1 VLGNKEEEGWGME
14 RGGGKVIETEKLMQ
28 QVEDLKNQVAREK
41 KTTTILKKR
50 AFMAAMKARSFR
62 DIGVREEQEEH
73 DVDTD
78 QTSRVKNTFL
88 EDVSHEIRSS
98 MNGVVG
104 MTSLVL
110 ETDLTEQQRQYMEM
124 VSSSVDRLLGVVNQV
139 LDYSKIESGQIDLK
153 REDFEL
159 RESLDHDL
167 YLLRLTAEKKD
178 VELSC
183 HISPNVPAYIHG
195 DPERLIQV
203 ISNLVSNGIKF
214 TTEGSVTIKIEND
227 GYDINNNLQLKFTI
241 TDTGCGVDKK
251 NRQLISRYFKQ
262 KLRHQASHPLIMGST
277 GLGLTVVSRLV
288 GIMGGDVGLESGAS
302 GSTFWFRIPVQEV
315 TDYRTV
321 EEQGSKALEGIEKT
335 DSYALKGAKVLL
347 AEDEHI
353 NRVLIQTLLQQ
364 FDVEV
369 TCVESGERA
378 VEEGCNGGYDMLL
391 MDVQLGEMDGLEAT
405 REIRKFEKKR
415 GSHLPVVAL
424 TAMAMPGDRE
434 KCLQAGMDDY
444 LSKPV
449 ERERLVD
456 MLDKHLTSKAL
467 VVVSEV
473 DSQQIIIRT
482 LVESGWHV
490 TIAETRRTAMYEA
503 SLSHFDLI
511 VFDIVSPELKN
522 LEAVKIIRELEE
534 YSGQRAT
541 IMGVGADV
549 SGEDCLDHGVDR
561 YISGLLTQDKIEVQL
576 ASVQD

>member
-1 VLGNKEEEGWGME
+1 ME
-14 RGGGKVIETEKLMQ
+14 RGGEKVIETEKLMQ
-28 QVEDLKNQVAREK
+28 QVEDLRNQVAREK

-62 DIGVREEQEEH
+62 DIDVQGELEEH
-73 DVDTD
+73 DVDSNK
-78 QTSRVKNTFL
+78 TSIVKNTFL

-183 HISPNVPAYIHG
+183 DISPNVPAYIHG
-195 DPERLIQV
+195 DPERLIQI

-241 TDTGCGVDKK
+241 TDTGCGLDEK
-251 NRQLISRYFKQ
+251 NRELISRYFKQ

-288 GIMGGDVGLESGAS
+288 GIMGGDVGLKSGAS

-315 TDYRTV
+315 TDYHTV
-321 EEQGSKALEGIEKT
+321 EEQGSKAFEGIEKT

-364 FDVEV
+364 FGVEV

-378 VEEGCNGGYDMLL
+378 VEEGCNGGYDILL

-490 TIAETRRTAMYEA
+490 TIAETRRIAMYEV

-522 LEAVKIIRELEE
+522 LEAVEIIRELEE

-549 SGEDCLDHGVDR
+549 SGEECLDHGVDR
-561 YISGLLTQDKIEVQL
+561 YISGPLTQDKITMQL
-576 ASVQD
+576 ASVKD

>member
-1 VLGNKEEEGWGME
+1 M
-14 RGGGKVIETEKLMQ
+14 ETEKLME
-28 QVEDLKNQVAREK
+28 QVEDLKNQIARER
-41 KTTTILKKR
+41 KTTAILKKR
-50 AFMAAMKARSFR
+50 AFMAAMKARSFK
-62 DIGVREEQEEH
+62 DTDVQGSLEEH
-73 DVDTD
+73 DLGADPD
-78 QTSRVKNTFL
+78 SRVKNTFL
-88 EDVSHEIRSS
+88 EDISHEIRSS
-98 MNGVVG
+98 MNGVIG
-104 MTSLVL
+104 MTGLVL
-110 ETDLTEQQRQYMEM
+110 ETDLTEEQRQYLEM

-167 YLLRLTAEKKD
+167 YLLRLTAQKKN

-241 TDTGCGVDKK
+241 TDTGCGVDNK
-251 NRQLISRYFKQ
+251 NRELISRYFKQ
-262 KLRHQASHPLIMGST
+262 KLRHQASQPLVIGST

-288 GIMGGDVGLESGAS
+288 GIMGGDIGLESGSS

-321 EEQGSKALEGIEKT
+321 EEQGSKAFEGIEKT

-353 NRVLIQTLLQQ
+353 NRVLIRTLLQQ

-369 TCVESGERA
+369 TCVESGEQA
-378 VEEGCNGGYDMLL
+378 VEEGRNGMYDILL

-415 GSHLPVVAL
+415 GGHLPVVAL

-449 ERERLVD
+449 ERDRLVD

-482 LVESGWHV
+482 LVESGWQV
-490 TIAETRRTAMYEA
+490 TIAETRRMAMYEV

-522 LEAVKIIRELEE
+522 LEAVKII
-534 YSGQRAT
+534 
-541 IMGVGADV
+541 
-549 SGEDCLDHGVDR
+549 
-561 YISGLLTQDKIEVQL
+561 
-576 ASVQD
+576 

>member
-1 VLGNKEEEGWGME
+1 M
-14 RGGGKVIETEKLMQ
+14 ETEKLME
-28 QVEDLKNQVAREK
+28 QVEDLKNQIARER
-41 KTTTILKKR
+41 KTTAILKKR
-50 AFMAAMKARSFR
+50 AFMAAMKARSFK
-62 DIGVREEQEEH
+62 DTDVQGSLEEH
-73 DVDTD
+73 DLGADPD
-78 QTSRVKNTFL
+78 SRVKNTFL
-88 EDVSHEIRSS
+88 EDISHEIRSS
-98 MNGVVG
+98 MNGVIG
-104 MTSLVL
+104 MTGLVL
-110 ETDLTEQQRQYMEM
+110 ETDLTEEQRQYLEM

-167 YLLRLTAEKKD
+167 YLLRLTAQKKN

-241 TDTGCGVDKK
+241 TDTGSGVDNK
-251 NRQLISRYFKQ
+251 NRELISRYFKQ
-262 KLRHQASHPLIMGST
+262 KLRHQASQPLVIGST

-288 GIMGGDVGLESGAS
+288 GIMGGDIGLESGSS

-321 EEQGSKALEGIEKT
+321 EEQGSKAFEGIEKT

-353 NRVLIQTLLQQ
+353 NRVLIRTLLQQ

-369 TCVESGERA
+369 TCVESGEQA
-378 VEEGCNGGYDMLL
+378 VEEGRNGMYDILL

-415 GSHLPVVAL
+415 GGHLPVVAL

-449 ERERLVD
+449 ERDRLVD

-482 LVESGWHV
+482 LVESGWQV
-490 TIAETRRTAMYEA
+490 TIAETRRMAMYEV

-511 VFDIVSPELKN
+511 VFDIASPELKN
-522 LEAVKIIRELEE
+522 LEAVKIIRQLEG

-541 IMGVGADV
+541 IVGVGADAG
-549 SGEDCLDHGVDR
+549 GEKCLDYGVDR
-561 YISGLLTQDKIEVQL
+561 YIGGSLTQDKIKAEL
-576 ASVQD
+576 ASVEN

>member
-1 VLGNKEEEGWGME
+1 ME

-62 DIGVREEQEEH
+62 DIGVQEEQEEH

>member
-1 VLGNKEEEGWGME
+1 
-14 RGGGKVIETEKLMQ
+14 
-28 QVEDLKNQVAREK
+28 
-41 KTTTILKKR
+41 
-50 AFMAAMKARSFR
+50 MAAMKARSFK
-62 DIGVREEQEEH
+62 DTDVQGSLEEH
-73 DVDTD
+73 DLGADPD
-78 QTSRVKNTFL
+78 SRVKNTFL
-88 EDVSHEIRSS
+88 EDISHEIRSS
-98 MNGVVG
+98 MNGVIG
-104 MTSLVL
+104 MTGLVL
-110 ETDLTEQQRQYMEM
+110 ETDLTEEQRQYLEM

-167 YLLRLTAEKKD
+167 YLLRLTAQKKN

-241 TDTGCGVDKK
+241 TDTGSGVDNK
-251 NRQLISRYFKQ
+251 NRELISRYFKQ
-262 KLRHQASHPLIMGST
+262 KLRHQASQPLVIGST

-288 GIMGGDVGLESGAS
+288 GIMGGDIGLESGSS

-321 EEQGSKALEGIEKT
+321 EEQGSKAFEGIEKT

-353 NRVLIQTLLQQ
+353 NRVLIRTLLQQ

-369 TCVESGERA
+369 TCVESGEKA
-378 VEEGCNGGYDMLL
+378 VEEGCNGMYDILL

-415 GSHLPVVAL
+415 GGHLPVVAL

-449 ERERLVD
+449 ERDRLVD

-482 LVESGWHV
+482 LVESGWQV
-490 TIAETRRTAMYEA
+490 TIAETRRMAMYEV

-511 VFDIVSPELKN
+511 VFDIASPELKN
-522 LEAVKIIRELEE
+522 LEAVKIIRQLEG

-541 IMGVGADV
+541 IVGVGADAG
-549 SGEDCLDHGVDR
+549 GEKCLDYGVDR
-561 YISGLLTQDKIEVQL
+561 YIGGSLTQDKIKAEL
-576 ASVQD
+576 ASVEN

>member
-1 VLGNKEEEGWGME
+1 M
-14 RGGGKVIETEKLMQ
+14 ETEKLME
-28 QVEDLKNQVAREK
+28 QVEDLKNQIARER
-41 KTTTILKKR
+41 KTTAILKKR
-50 AFMAAMKARSFR
+50 AFMAAMKARSFK
-62 DIGVREEQEEH
+62 DTDVQGSLEEH
-73 DVDTD
+73 DLGADPN
-78 QTSRVKNTFL
+78 SRVKNTFL
-88 EDVSHEIRSS
+88 EDISHEIRSS
-98 MNGVVG
+98 MNGVIG
-104 MTSLVL
+104 MTGLVL
-110 ETDLTEQQRQYMEM
+110 ETDLTEEQRQYLEM

-167 YLLRLTAEKKD
+167 YLLRLTAQKKN

-241 TDTGCGVDKK
+241 TDTGCGVDNK
-251 NRQLISRYFKQ
+251 NRELISRYFKQ
-262 KLRHQASHPLIMGST
+262 KLRHQASQPLVIGST

-288 GIMGGDVGLESGAS
+288 GIMGGDIGLESGSS

-321 EEQGSKALEGIEKT
+321 EEQGSKAFEGIEKT

-353 NRVLIQTLLQQ
+353 NRVLIRTLLQQ

-369 TCVESGERA
+369 TCVESGEQA
-378 VEEGCNGGYDMLL
+378 VEEGRNGMYDILL

-415 GSHLPVVAL
+415 GGHLPVVAL

-449 ERERLVD
+449 ERDRLVD

-482 LVESGWHV
+482 LVESGWQV
-490 TIAETRRTAMYEA
+490 TIAETRRMAMYEV

-511 VFDIVSPELKN
+511 VFDIASPELKN
-522 LEAVKIIRELEE
+522 LEAVKIIRQLEG

-541 IMGVGADV
+541 IVGVGVDAG
-549 SGEDCLDHGVDR
+549 GEKCLDYGVDR
-561 YISGLLTQDKIEVQL
+561 YIGGSLTQDKIKAEL
-576 ASVQD
+576 ASVEN